1 MRARISPSSRPIA
14 KSAAWP
20 KPPSETTRCRVQPVA
35 ALRRGGLIFGIPPP
49 SWLSMP
55 QFETR
60 HVVQHSPGR
69 MFDLVADVERYP
81 EFVPLCEALHVRGRR
96 DNDDGT
102 SILVADMTVAY
113 KLFRETFTSRVTL
126 VPHKGEILVEYLD
139 GRSVILKT
147 GGRSVRAGRMPAR
160 SDSTSITSSRA
171 GRCRRSCRRCSTG
184 RSASSR
190 PPSRS
195 APTTCMARPEI
206 RSAQSGQREW

>member
-1 MRARISPSSRPIA
+1 
-14 KSAAWP
+14 
-20 KPPSETTRCRVQPVA
+20 
-35 ALRRGGLIFGIPPP
+35 
-49 SWLSMP
+49 MP

-139 GRSVILKT
+139 GPFRHLENRWTFRPRGEDACEVGFYINYEFKSRTLST
-147 GGRSVRAGRMPAR
+147 LMSAMFDRAFRKF
-160 SDSTSITSSRA
+160 STAFEERA
-171 GRCRRSCRRCSTG
+171 DHVYG
-184 RSASSR
+184 A
-190 PPSRS
+190 
-195 APTTCMARPEI
+195 A
-206 RSAQSGQREW
+206 